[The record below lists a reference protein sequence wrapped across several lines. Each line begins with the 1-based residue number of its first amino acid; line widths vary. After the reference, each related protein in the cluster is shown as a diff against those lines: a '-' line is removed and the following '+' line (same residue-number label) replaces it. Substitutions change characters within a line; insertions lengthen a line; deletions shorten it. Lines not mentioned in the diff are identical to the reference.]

1 MRDFHYFCRVTYTTP
16 FGHRRTTS
24 IRTLAPDAERAA
36 TVAKRRLTRDKRRH
50 IAQIDD
56 IEVIELCP

>member
-24 IRTLAPDAERAA
+24 IRTCAPDEERAA
-36 TVAKRRLTRDKRRH
+36 SVATRRVTRDKRRH
-50 IAQIDD
+50 VAHIDD
-56 IEVIELCP
+56 IEVIQLCP

>member
-24 IRTLAPDAERAA
+24 VRALAPDPERAA
-36 TVAKRRLTRDKRRH
+36 TVATRRVTRDKRRAVAH
-50 IAQIDD
+50 IDD

>member
-24 IRTLAPDAERAA
+24 IRTLAPDPHQAA
-36 TVAKRRLTRDKRRH
+36 AVAKRRLTRDKRRH